1 MMAVLWQPWR
11 WAGLGLLALGYLTG
25 MAARV
30 LGGVTW
36 MFIAATC
43 MSVASITCLVV
54 SAIIGE

>member
-1 MMAVLWQPWR
+1 MLWQPWR

-43 MSVASITCLVV
+43 MSVASIICLVV